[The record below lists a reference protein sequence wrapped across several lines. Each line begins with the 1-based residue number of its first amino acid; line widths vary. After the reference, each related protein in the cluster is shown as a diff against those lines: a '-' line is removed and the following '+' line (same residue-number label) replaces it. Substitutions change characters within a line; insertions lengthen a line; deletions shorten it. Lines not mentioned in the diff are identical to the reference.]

1 MPNYKKGEPANRSK
15 NRKDVFTPG
24 KVQESGSLG
33 YMVAS
38 LMRALARSKD
48 KKAISKLA
56 KTPSGSSRK
65 YPKSNVKVK
74 KTAVK
79 KTPQY
84 RANKSRVKPTPG
96 NKEFYATKPSR
107 EKIAAK
113 RDATKPSA
121 KKKAPAKKRTAA
133 QIEKQFDL
141 EREIKNELTRL
152 GKSASKADIAKIIRN
167 KQR

>member
-24 KVQESGSLG
+24 EIKESGSLG

-56 KTPSGSSRK
+56 KTPSGSSPK

-74 KTAVK
+74 KAAVK

-84 RANKSRVKPTPG
+84 RASQ
-96 NKEFYATKPSR
+96 
-107 EKIAAK
+107 IAAK
-113 RDATKPSA
+113 RTKAKPA
-121 KKKAPAKKRTAA
+121 PKTKVRPAPKKKAPAKQGGTGRD
-133 QIEKQFDL
+133 F
-141 EREIKNELTRL
+141 ERISEANRQARILRARERRARRDPRQEL
-152 GKSASKADIAKIIRN
+152 
-167 KQR
+167 

>member
-1 MPNYKKGEPANRSK
+1 MPNYKKGEPANRST

-24 KVQESGSLG
+24 EIKESGSLG

-74 KTAVK
+74 KTPK
-79 KTPQY
+79 MKNP
-84 RANKSRVKPTPG
+84 SGIG
-96 NKEFYATKPSR
+96 NPDYPKMA
-107 EKIAAK
+107 AAK
-113 RDATKPSA
+113 KAAETRRMATRSK
-121 KKKAPAKKRTAA
+121 KKKAFA
-133 QIEKQFDL
+133 EKGMT
-141 EREIKNELTRL
+141 ERQKE
-152 GKSASKADIAKIIRN
+152 AIRQAR
-167 KQR
+167 KLRARRD

>member
-1 MPNYKKGEPANRSK
+1 MPNYKKGEPANRST

-24 KVQESGSLG
+24 EIKESGSLG

-74 KTAVK
+74 KTPKMKNPSGSAI
-79 KTPQY
+79 PIIPRWRLQRRRLRQDAWQLDRRRREAFAG
-84 RANKSRVKPTPG
+84 RA
-96 NKEFYATKPSR
+96 
-107 EKIAAK
+107 
-113 RDATKPSA
+113 
-121 KKKAPAKKRTAA
+121 
-133 QIEKQFDL
+133 
-141 EREIKNELTRL
+141 
-152 GKSASKADIAKIIRN
+152 
-167 KQR
+167 

>member
-1 MPNYKKGEPANRSK
+1 MPNYKKGEPANRST

-79 KTPQY
+79 KTLQP
-84 RANKSRVKPTPG
+84 R
-96 NKEFYATKPSR
+96 
-107 EKIAAK
+107 
-113 RDATKPSA
+113 A
-121 KKKAPAKKRTAA
+121 KKKAPAKKGMT
-133 QIEKQFDL
+133 
-141 EREIKNELTRL
+141 ERQKEALRQARELRARREL
-152 GKSASKADIAKIIRN
+152 
-167 KQR
+167 

>member
-1 MPNYKKGEPANRSK
+1 MPNYKKGEPANRST

-84 RANKSRVKPTPG
+84 RGTKLQGKRIG
-96 NKEFYATKPSR
+96 NPSYA
-107 EKIAAK
+107 EGAAAK
-113 RDATKPSA
+113 KTAETRRAATRSEKKTLQPRA
-121 KKKAPAKKRTAA
+121 KKKAPAKKGMT
-133 QIEKQFDL
+133 
-141 EREIKNELTRL
+141 ERQKEALRQARELRARREL
-152 GKSASKADIAKIIRN
+152 
-167 KQR
+167 

>member
-24 KVQESGSLG
+24 EIKESGSLG

-84 RANKSRVKPTPG
+84 RAKKSTVKP
-96 NKEFYATKPSR
+96 
-107 EKIAAK
+107 
-113 RDATKPSA
+113 A
-121 KKKAPAKKRTAA
+121 KKLAPKSTKKRTAA
-133 QIEKQFDL
+133 QMERDL
-141 EREIKNELTRL
+141 ERELNRELKRREL
-152 GKSASKADIAKIIRN
+152 
-167 KQR
+167 